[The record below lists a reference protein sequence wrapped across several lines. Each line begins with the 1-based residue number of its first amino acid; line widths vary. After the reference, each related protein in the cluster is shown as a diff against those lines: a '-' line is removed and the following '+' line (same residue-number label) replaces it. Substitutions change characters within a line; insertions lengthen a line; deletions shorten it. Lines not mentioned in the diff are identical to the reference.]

1 MFISLKFFPE
11 PFFTLSAQFNDMGI
25 NTKSKKRTP
34 LSATVQ
40 MDITVKRKLQ
50 LVIKKKTNIIQLCF
64 KFLSVPGK
72 KDKIIHVAQ
81 IISHSQ
87 TFLYSVIKEAKII
100 IGQILRDKI
109 TDGYPFA
116 EGGMVSGNDF
126 SKKRKQVSV
135 FESPVQKV
143 QQYFL
148 IHGIKISAD
157 IKFQIPSVFA

>member
-25 NTKSKKRTP
+25 NTKSKKRTS

-40 MDITVKRKLQ
+40 LDITVKRKLQ
-50 LVIKKKTNIIQLCF
+50 LVIKKKTNTIQLCF

-87 TFLYSVIKEAKII
+87 TFLYPVIKEAKII

-109 TDGYPFA
+109 TDGYP
-116 EGGMVSGNDF
+116 GS
-126 SKKRKQVSV
+126 
-135 FESPVQKV
+135 
-143 QQYFL
+143 
-148 IHGIKISAD
+148 IT
-157 IKFQIPSVFA
+157 